1 MIPVRVQKKRA
12 VEKNFVETACH
23 HDCNSDRMSFGKG
36 HSDETLGEKE
46 EHVNGNWMKDHFCY
60 KMAELRGIVF
70 MS

>member
-1 MIPVRVQKKRA
+1 
-12 VEKNFVETACH
+12 
-23 HDCNSDRMSFGKG
+23 MSFGKG